1 MVTGVPML
9 ITMIPTAIKRFR
21 LGLVN
26 FMSLQR
32 EVYSWL
38 LETVAGYWRLYSVG
52 YCRSRTAVHNVKTL
66 DI

>member
-1 MVTGVPML
+1 MVTDVPML

-32 EVYSWL
+32 EVVGYFRLWL
-38 LETVAGYWRLYSVG
+38 AIGGYSVS